1 VVGGSLYP
9 WVAQESE
16 PRDVD
21 PIVCRVKIHQR
32 VCWSSVVLLSSLH
45 FFLTSYFLVGRASF
59 LGLLFSQN
67 GDSCSAYGMQRC
79 GEDFTIAK

>member
-1 VVGGSLYP
+1 MVGGSLSP

-16 PRDVD
+16 PRDVY
-21 PIVCRVKIHQR
+21 PLVCRVEIHQR

-45 FFLTSYFLVGRASF
+45 FFWTSYFLVGRASF